1 MGLDETSETTIM
13 RVQVDQP
20 GEACMV
26 DQERWAEIRRLF
38 DEERVSISEIG
49 RRLDLDRKT
58 VRRSLRQPTW
68 RPYQRAVVAETLLT
82 AHADFVQTRAPQV
95 GYSARILYQELRA
108 SRGYTGSYETVKR
121 CVAPLRE
128 VQGHADR
135 ALLRFETP
143 PGQQSQIDWGQALVS
158 FRAGPQ
164 VVHVF
169 VLTLGFSRRGFYYAC
184 ADERLAQFLESH
196 ERAFAHFGGHTR
208 EHLYDRPRTVCY
220 ADDTGRRIW
229 NPTFKAFA
237 DYWGFEPR
245 VCRPYRAQTKGK
257 VESGVK
263 YVKRNFLPGRTFI
276 DLVDFQAQLDE
287 WNATIADCRLHGT
300 THEPPLHALRENA
313 GSWCHWRGNAASSRR
328 PVSHGSWP
336 RTIWSAWRPTATPC
350 PSASS
355 ASGSRC
361 SAGAI
366 SCTSSIAT
374 GRSRGIRSYPAPTN
388 SASYPSTAPAPVHGP
403 PANAD
408 PLGRPRPCLRARCRR
423 SKCGIWRAMRR
434 CAGARRRRRCR
445 DEPGTTGT
453 AP

>member
-1 MGLDETSETTIM
+1 M
-13 RVQVDQP
+13 
-20 GEACMV
+20 C
-26 DQERWAEIRRLF
+26 IR
-38 DEERVSISEIG
+38 
-49 RRLDLDRKT
+49 DR
-58 VRRSLRQPTW
+58 
-68 RPYQRAVVAETLLT
+68 
-82 AHADFVQTRAPQV
+82 
-95 GYSARILYQELRA
+95 
-108 SRGYTGSYETVKR
+108 
-121 CVAPLRE
+121 RE

-287 WNATIADCRLHGT
+287 WLSLIH
-300 THEPPLHALRENA
+300 
-313 GSWCHWRGNAASSRR
+313 
-328 PVSHGSWP
+328 
-336 RTIWSAWRPTATPC
+336 I
-350 PSASS
+350 
-355 ASGSRC
+355 
-361 SAGAI
+361 
-366 SCTSSIAT
+366 
-374 GRSRGIRSYPAPTN
+374 
-388 SASYPSTAPAPVHGP
+388 
-403 PANAD
+403 
-408 PLGRPRPCLRARCRR
+408 
-423 SKCGIWRAMRR
+423 
-434 CAGARRRRRCR
+434 
-445 DEPGTTGT
+445 
-453 AP
+453 

>member
-1 MGLDETSETTIM
+1 MGLDEASETTIM
-13 RVQVDQP
+13 RVQLNQP

-26 DQERWAEIRRLF
+26 DQERWVEIRRLF
-38 DEERVSISEIG
+38 HEERVAISEIG

-58 VRRSLRQPTW
+58 VRRSLRQTTW
-68 RPYQRAVVAETLLT
+68 QPYRRAAGGETLLT
-82 AHADFVQTRAPQV
+82 AHADFVQARAPQV
-95 GYSARILYQELRA
+95 GYSARLLYQELRA

-121 CVAPLRE
+121 WVAPLRE

-143 PGQQSQIDWGQALVS
+143 PGQQSQIDWGQALVP
-158 FRAGPQ
+158 FRTGPQ

-220 ADDTGRRIW
+220 ADDAGRRIW

-263 YVKRNFLPGRTFI
+263 YVKRNFLPGRTFV

-300 THEPPLHALRENA
+300 THELPITRFERERGQLVPLAGQRSFQQEARVSRIVAEDYLVSLATNRYSVPFRLIGQRVEVQRRGDLVHIFHRDREVA
-313 GSWCHWRGNAASSRR
+313 TH
-328 PVSHGSWP
+328 PVL
-336 RTIWSAWRPTATPC
+336 
-350 PSASS
+350 
-355 ASGSRC
+355 SGTHQFC
-361 SAGAI
+361 I
-366 SCTSSIAT
+366 L
-374 GRSRGIRSYPAPTN
+374 PE
-388 SASYPSTAPAPVHGP
+388 HGP
-403 PANAD
+403 GAS
-408 PLGRPRPCLRARCRR
+408 ARTARQRR
-423 SKCGIWRAMRR
+423 STWREPAQPPGAMPEVEVRDLACYEAVCGSA
-434 CAGARRRRRCR
+434 AAQ
-445 DEPGTTGT
+445 EVHS
-453 AP
+453 